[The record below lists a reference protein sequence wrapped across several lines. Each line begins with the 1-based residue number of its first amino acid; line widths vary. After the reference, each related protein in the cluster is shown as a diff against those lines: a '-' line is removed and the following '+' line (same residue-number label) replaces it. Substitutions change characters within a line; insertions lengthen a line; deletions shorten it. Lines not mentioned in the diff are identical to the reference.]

1 MKYISK
7 FLFAALGFVALFAA
21 CNKAD
26 DLPVYN
32 NGMAVTLTSSVTTI
46 APAPADSNNVAIV
59 FRWTNP
65 NYAQDSSLYKFVVE
79 IDSAGRNFSKASRK
93 TFTGTWSGS
102 FIAKEINAIA
112 LSYGFAFNTA
122 YDMEARVISS
132 YGNNN
137 ERYFSNVIKL
147 KVTPYKVPPIV
158 ALPSTG
164 RLFITG
170 DATDFG
176 WSNPAPMPAI
186 RELTRLDE
194 TTWAGIFHMSGGGGY
209 LLLQTA
215 GNWDDKF
222 SVLNS
227 TGPTGEAGSF
237 GFKLNDNFP
246 GSLTGGNGW
255 YKNVYNFQTGKY
267 TLTKQTNALSPDL
280 YITGDATP
288 GGWVNNPP
296 AGQKMTMLTSGVFE
310 ITMAFVP
317 GKAYKFLNTSGQWQ
331 PQFGGP
337 SATGGALGANYGGGS
352 DPSNIPTPDV
362 AGNYKIQVNF
372 ITNTYTVTKI

>member
-1 MKYISK
+1 MKLISK
-7 FLFAALGFVALFAA
+7 FLVAALGITAFFAA

-32 NGMAVTLTSSVTTI
+32 NGSAVTLSSSTTAI
-46 APAPADSNNVAIV
+46 AAVPADSNKVGIIFN
-59 FRWTNP
+59 WNSP
-65 NYAQDSSLYKFVVE
+65 KYAQDSSLYKFVVE
-79 IDSAGRNFSKASRK
+79 IDSAGRNFSKAVKK
-93 TFTGTWSGS
+93 TFTGVLSGS
-102 FIAKEINAIA
+102 YLNKEINSIA
-112 LSYGFAFNTA
+112 LGFGFNFNIA

-137 ERYFSNVIKL
+137 EQYASNVIKL
-147 KVTPYKVPPIV
+147 KVTPYKVPPVV
-158 ALPSTG
+158 ALPATS

-170 DATDFG
+170 DATAFG
-176 WSNPAPMPAI
+176 WSNPAPMPPI

-194 TTWAGIFHMSGGGGY
+194 TTWAGIFNMSGGGGY

-227 TGPTGEAGSF
+227 TNPTGEAGSF

-246 GSLTGGNGW
+246 GSLTGGAGW
-255 YKNVYNFQTGKY
+255 YLNVYNFQTGKY
-267 TLTKQTNALSPDL
+267 TLTKQANALSPDL
-280 YITGDATP
+280 WITGDATA
-288 GGWVNNPP
+288 GGWSNTPP
-296 AGQKMTMLTSGVFE
+296 APQKFTMVTSGVFE
-310 ITMAFVP
+310 ITMAFTP

-331 PQFGGP
+331 PQFGGS
-337 SATGGALGANYGGGS
+337 SATGGPMGANYGSGS
-352 DPSNIPTPDV
+352 DPANIPTPDV

-372 ITNTYTVTKI
+372 ITNTYTVTKL